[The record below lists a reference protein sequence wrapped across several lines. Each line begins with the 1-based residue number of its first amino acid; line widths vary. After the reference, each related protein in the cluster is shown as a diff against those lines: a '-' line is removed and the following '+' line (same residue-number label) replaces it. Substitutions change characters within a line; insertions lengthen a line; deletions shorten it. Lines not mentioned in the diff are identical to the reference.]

1 MGIGKRTGGLFKGA
15 MLVLVG
21 AAGAGAAI
29 AAASVPDSSGVI
41 HACVSIQVTGTTT
54 VPIATTGNLRIIDPV
69 RHSRV
74 APGGSPAGVRRL
86 SSSDLESGGADR
98 TPGPPGKTGTPGA
111 PGPPGK
117 TQTVVGGH
125 TLTLGGGQVITV
137 GAVPSNT
144 LTITT
149 PPSKPSGSTVTLN
162 IDGTTIPIFGFSFVG
177 SSKST
182 GAGAGRA
189 SFNEFVIT
197 KQVDK
202 SSPKLALACATGK
215 HFPKV
220 TITLRKAGGTK
231 QQYLTYT
238 LTNAIISSYQ
248 TGGSGHNVTPTE
260 SLSLN
265 FTKIQFTYSK

>member
-41 HACVSIQVTGTTT
+41 HACVSVQSGSTLPV
-54 VPIATTGNLRIIDPV
+54 AAAGNIRVID
-69 RHSRV
+69 S
-74 APGGSPAGVRRL
+74 ASQQCSTSSGPAG
-86 SSSDLESGGADR
+86 
-98 TPGPPGKTGTPGA
+98 GPPPEREVTWNQAGIPGATGPQGPPGTPGA